1 MLGKCYCLT
10 LPVSARNVMYSRIPP
25 ARIVSV
31 VKTRLQSAS
40 FTSAT
45 LVNLTTKPALNAA
58 RLFPMRP
65 VISGARL
72 MASDSKQGGSSPT
85 SKDKKST
92 ESGSILVKLLE
103 EEQQQTKAVTVG
115 QRVIQAGKDTS
126 YFLIICVGFGITA
139 MLFYYTFRELFSSNS
154 VQSLFSVALKRIKA
168 DGKCKAILG
177 EPISAHGETSGRN
190 RRRFIS
196 HQEYIVEGE
205 EYMRMQFYVSGSKQQ
220 ATAHLDVKKNARGKY
235 VCRFLFLEL
244 TGYPGGTIIIE
255 DNR

>member
-1 MLGKCYCLT
+1 
-10 LPVSARNVMYSRIPP
+10 MYSRIPP

-115 QRVIQAGKDTS
+115 QRGV
-126 YFLIICVGFGITA
+126 LC
-139 MLFYYTFRELFSSNS
+139 
-154 VQSLFSVALKRIKA
+154 
-168 DGKCKAILG
+168 
-177 EPISAHGETSGRN
+177 
-190 RRRFIS
+190 
-196 HQEYIVEGE
+196 
-205 EYMRMQFYVSGSKQQ
+205 
-220 ATAHLDVKKNARGKY
+220 
-235 VCRFLFLEL
+235 
-244 TGYPGGTIIIE
+244 
-255 DNR
+255 